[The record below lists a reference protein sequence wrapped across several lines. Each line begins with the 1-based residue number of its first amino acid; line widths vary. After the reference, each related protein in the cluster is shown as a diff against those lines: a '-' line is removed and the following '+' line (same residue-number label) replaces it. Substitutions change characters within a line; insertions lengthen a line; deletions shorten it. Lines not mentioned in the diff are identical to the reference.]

1 MDNDKL
7 RDKLSILGEEVM
19 YVGDSGVIT
28 HHTNKK
34 EYINCMKQVEAK
46 RFTKLESTMYLR
58 N

>member
-28 HHTNKK
+28 HIPTKK
-34 EYINCMKQVEAK
+34 NI
-46 RFTKLESTMYLR
+46 
-58 N
+58 